1 MISTIR
7 PSGSVVGD
15 EHPLMNIA
23 RPLRITA
30 AGALLAGGLVH
41 LQLYFDGY
49 RSIDK
54 IGPSFLLNAIASGA
68 VAAAVAV
75 RKEWLVRLA
84 GIAVAA
90 GTLGAFALSRRGDGL
105 FNFREQGLTPSPQAV
120 LALVFEITAI
130 VALAMS
136 FAPSVEDRSEQRPL
150 ALGVSV
156 AMAAVALIGLGAY
169 WANHHDSTALATSN
183 GVQIQNFAFEPATLT
198 VTRGSTVVWTNRDG
212 FEHSVVATDVSFHS
226 DNLGQGQTFSHTF
239 DIAGQFS
246 FVCGIHPQM
255 NGTITVTG

>member
-1 MISTIR
+1 
-7 PSGSVVGD
+7 
-15 EHPLMNIA
+15 MNIA
-23 RPLRITA
+23 RPLRIAA

-75 RKEWLVRLA
+75 RKDRLVRLA
-84 GIAVAA
+84 GIGVAA
-90 GTLGAFALSRRGDGL
+90 GTLLAFALSRRGDGL
-105 FNFREQGLTPSPQAV
+105 FNFREQGLAPSPQAV
-120 LALVFEITAI
+120 LALVLEIGAI

-136 FAPSVEDRSEQRPL
+136 FAPSIVDRSEPRPL

-156 AMAAVALIGLGAY
+156 AMAGVALIGLGTY
-169 WANHHDSTALATSN
+169 WANHHDSIAFASSN
-183 GVQIQNFAFEPATLT
+183 GVQISDFSFGPAALT
-198 VTRGSTVVWTNRDG
+198 VTRGSTVEWTNRDP
-212 FEHSVVATDVSFHS
+212 FDHSVVATDVSFHS
-226 DNLGQGQTFSHTF
+226 ANIGQGQTFSHTF

-255 NGTITVTG
+255 KGTITVTG